1 MVLTCVM
8 VFRTKLEVK
17 QASKLLVLVVPVKMH
32 LYFFIHSPPFM
43 THVFWGVPCPV
54 PVQLARQTSRR
65 TVHSIQYH
73 TLLYPRVRW
82 GTVYQYGHMSPGLDW
97 PHSCVLVAP
106 RGRRHT
112 RRVIAA
118 TTTTTPCTKL
128 LLHYAPNQLLLH
140 HAPNHHHCISANTAA
155 NMTEGAR
162 QDTMIIASI
171 YQHQSICNIVV
182 RFFF

>member
-1 MVLTCVM
+1 
-8 VFRTKLEVK
+8 
-17 QASKLLVLVVPVKMH
+17 MH
-32 LYFFIHSPPFM
+32 LYFVIHSPFM

-54 PVQLARQTSRR
+54 PVQLARQTSMR

-118 TTTTTPCTKL
+118 TTTTTPSTK
-128 LLHYAPNQLLLH
+128 LLLH
-140 HAPNHHHCISANTAA
+140 HAPNHHHCTSANTAA
-155 NMTEGAR
+155 NMTER
-162 QDTMIIASI
+162 VNQDTMIIASI
-171 YQHQSICNIVV
+171 YQHQSIYVI
-182 RFFF
+182 